1 MAPASDLEAIFVSQL
16 LFIRALRASGGFNS
30 GFPVQSGLSRRSSA
44 PPEVFRR
51 RVAFR
56 LPLSAFPTYLP
67 GRLN

>member
-1 MAPASDLEAIFVSQL
+1 MALASDFEAVFVSQL
-16 LFIRALRASGGFNS
+16 LFIRAIRASRGFNS
-30 GFPVQSGLSRRSSA
+30 GFPVQSGLSRRRHA